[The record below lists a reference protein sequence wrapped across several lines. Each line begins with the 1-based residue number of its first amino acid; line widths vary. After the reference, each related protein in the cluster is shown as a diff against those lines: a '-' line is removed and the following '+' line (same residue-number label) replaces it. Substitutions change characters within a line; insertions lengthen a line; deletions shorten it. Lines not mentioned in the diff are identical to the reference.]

1 MELDDNRKEVDAELT
16 IDFTKR
22 IAELSHHDLEQGRVS
37 IQSLSDMRYGVE
49 YDIQNAEEFPDEFD
63 FKEYIVRFLYDFKH
77 DEGGHPVFAKDLV
90 AGSFDEYHKARA
102 LAVKVRD
109 AVREE
114 RRRRTR

>member
-1 MELDDNRKEVDAELT
+1 
-16 IDFTKR
+16 
-22 IAELSHHDLEQGRVS
+22 
-37 IQSLSDMRYGVE
+37 
-49 YDIQNAEEFPDEFD
+49 
-63 FKEYIVRFLYDFKH
+63 VRFLYDFKH